1 MSELRWHH
9 SQVDL
14 EARWRAAGWRG
25 GTVWFTGLPGSGKST
40 IASALER
47 RLVEAG
53 RPALFLDGDNLRYG
67 ICADLG
73 FDRQSRDEN
82 VRRAGEV
89 ARLLAEAGVL
99 ALAALISPYA
109 TSRQLVRRAHEEQ
122 GLNFVEVWVSTP
134 LEECER
140 RDPKG
145 LYARAREG
153 ELTHLT
159 GVNDPYEV
167 PVQAELDLAADRLS
181 VDESVE
187 AVLGVLVAQGLFHP
201 PAGSGASP
209 PVGP

>member
-1 MSELRWHH
+1 M
-9 SQVDL
+9 
-14 EARWRAAGWRG
+14 
-25 GTVWFTGLPGSGKST
+25 WFTGLPGSGKST

>member
-99 ALAALISPYA
+99 ALVALISPYA

-153 ELTHLT
+153 ELTQLT

>member
-153 ELTHLT
+153 ELTQLT

-187 AVLGVLVAQGLFHP
+187 AVLGVLVALGLFHL